1 MKRYRRYPK
10 MTLVSHHGTYLIA
23 ALQVRYGPCNDAP
36 DFVPAVTQ
44 ASKNLPIHRLFADG
58 AYDAERHHRLCRET
72 LGVKSTVIPINPR
85 GTENS
90 RPKTRYRRQMY
101 DRFPSR
107 IYGRRWHVESTIA
120 QHKRRLGSALQAR
133 TAMTRESECMM
144 RIVTHDLMILR
155 RAG

>member
-10 MTLVSHHGTYLIA
+10 MTLVSHHSTYLIA

-44 ASKNLPIHRLFADG
+44 ATRNLPIHRLFGDG
-58 AYDAERHHRLCRET
+58 AYDAERHHRICRES
-72 LGVKSTVIPINPR
+72 LGVRSTVIPINPR
-85 GTENS
+85 GPGNH
-90 RPKTRYRRQMY
+90 RPTTRYRRNMY

-107 IYGRRWHVESTIA
+107 IYGRRWHAESTIS
-120 QHKRRLGSALQAR
+120 QHKRRLGSALQSKTKR
-133 TAMTRESECMM
+133 TREAELKL

-155 RAG
+155 RAS

>member
-1 MKRYRRYPK
+1 

-44 ASKNLPIHRLFADG
+44 ASKHLPIHRLLADG

-72 LGVKSTVIPINPR
+72 LGIRATVIPINPR
-85 GTENS
+85 RHGAP
-90 RPKTRYRRQMY
+90 RPKTRYRRTMY
-101 DRFPSR
+101 DRFPTKR
-107 IYGRRWHVESTIA
+107 YGRRWHAESTIS
-120 QHKRRLGSALQAR
+120 QHKRRLGSSLQSKTAR
-133 TAMTRESECMM
+133 TRETECMI

-155 RAG
+155 RTA